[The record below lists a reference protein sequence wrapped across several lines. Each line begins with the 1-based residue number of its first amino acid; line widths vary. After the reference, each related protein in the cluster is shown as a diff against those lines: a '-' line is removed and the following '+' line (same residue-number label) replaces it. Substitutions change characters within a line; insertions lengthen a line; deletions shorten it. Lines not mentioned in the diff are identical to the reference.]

1 MPRTRSIAWSE
12 LKLGVIGIVAMVMV
26 SMLVIAVGGQGGFF
40 WQRYPLK
47 TRFEQ
52 INGLKTGAVVRLN
65 GKDVGKVTAED
76 FSGGQIEVSMEISK
90 SVRSLVTTESRASVG
105 SLGLLGEAVIDLKAA
120 TAGAPLADW
129 GYVPAGPE
137 GGLLG
142 SLTQTASKSLTSA
155 DELITSVK
163 EGRGTLGKLV
173 TDDALYAE
181 LETFV
186 TSATNVTRAMEQ
198 GEGTLGGLMKDPA
211 ALNQLKASLESLK
224 AVTAKIND
232 GQGPLGRM
240 LNDEKFGASLANV
253 SSNLDAVTSRM
264 NRGDGTL
271 GKLMTDRQLYDRFNG
286 LSNRMDQVIANLQ
299 AGQGTAGQLLHDQ
312 RLYETMNQAASELK
326 SLLSDI
332 RKDPKKYLRVSVSI
346 F

>member
-12 LKLGVIGIVAMVMV
+12 LKLGVIGIVALVMV

-65 GKDVGKVTAED
+65 GKEVGKVTTEE
-76 FSGGQIEVSMEISK
+76 FIGGQIEVGMEISK
-90 SVRSLVTTESRASVG
+90 SVRPLVTTESKASVG
-105 SLGLLGEAVIDLKAA
+105 SLGLLGETIVDLKAA
-120 TAGAPLADW
+120 TGGTPIADW
-129 GYVPAGPE
+129 GYVPTGVAS
-137 GGLLG
+137 GLLG
-142 SLTQTASKSLTSA
+142 SLGDAATKGLTSA

-173 TDDALYAE
+173 TDDALYTD
-181 LETFV
+181 LQKFIV
-186 TSATNVTRAMEQ
+186 SATSVTRLIEQ
-198 GEGTLGGLMKDPA
+198 GQGTLGGLMKDPT
-211 ALNQLKASLESLK
+211 ALNELKASLENLRSL
-224 AVTAKIND
+224 TAKINE
-232 GQGPLGRM
+232 GQGPLGRL

-253 SSNLDAVTSRM
+253 SSNLDEVTARL

-271 GKLMTDRQLYDRFNG
+271 GKLMTDKQLYDRFNG
-286 LSNRMDQVIANLQ
+286 LASRLDQVVANLQ

-312 RLYETMNQAASELK
+312 RLYETMNQAATELK
-326 SLLSDI
+326 NLLSDI